1 MLFII
6 IFGTLSFPISPSWAR
21 MRMTTKIAKF
31 SQPLVDC
38 LKPCSQ
44 QTNWTELNCSS
55 RTAALQQCSQSAS
68 WRWRAWPITRRVIG
82 STWWRSVQFV
92 YCKNGFSVLRV
103 REQRGQ
109 PLAEVRSVEPV
120 LSGFLITSF
129 SALFFPLLYIIC
141 TLFANQLNIW
151 GLKHLYKYLFFCC

>member
-1 MLFII
+1 VLFII

-31 SQPLVDC
+31 SQPLVNC

-92 YCKNGFSVLRV
+92 YCKHGFSVFTWSRTARTTASWSSVCWASFV
-103 REQRGQ
+103 RFSDNIVQRF
-109 PLAEVRSVEPV
+109 L
-120 LSGFLITSF
+120 LSFVVHY
-129 SALFFPLLYIIC
+129 LYIIC
-141 TLFANQLNIW
+141 EPV
-151 GLKHLYKYLFFCC
+151 KYLGP